1 MQGVKKFRAKIGD
14 TNAPSVALFKKL
26 GFIETGRSE
35 IFKEV
40 ILELEEP
47 QGQDRR
53 DHDKT
58 AWTRITS
65 GASSL
70 QKALYD

>member
-1 MQGVKKFRAKIGD
+1 MQRVKKFRAKIGVA
-14 TNAPSVALFKKL
+14 NEPSIALFKKL
-26 GFIETGRSE
+26 GFTETGRSE

-47 QGQDRR
+47 QGEEYE
-53 DHDKT
+53 KT
-58 AWTRITS
+58 AWTRITA
-65 GASSL
+65 GASNL

>member
-14 TNAPSVALFKKL
+14 TNRPSIALFKKL
-26 GFIETGRSE
+26 GFVETGRSE

-40 ILELEEP
+40 VLELEEP
-47 QGQDRR
+47 QGEEYE
-53 DHDKT
+53 KT
-58 AWTRITS
+58 AWKRIIS